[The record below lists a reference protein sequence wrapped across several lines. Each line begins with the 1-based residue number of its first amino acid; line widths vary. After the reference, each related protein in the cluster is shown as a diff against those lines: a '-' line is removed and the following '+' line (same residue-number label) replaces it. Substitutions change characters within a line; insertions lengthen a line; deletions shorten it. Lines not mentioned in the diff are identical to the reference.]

1 MQTEAAPREPFT
13 VSVLFRYKFTIFAV
27 AVFVILGGYV
37 RIVTQPKLFE
47 ATARLAVRF
56 SGETLALNSVDRPG
70 SFRLPLLE
78 EEVKAYMTQLKDR
91 RFIEQVLNDLPSD
104 SGPNKGTGEV
114 VDEEESTLQAA
125 RARFIAAYYSVRKAF
140 FSALDVLL
148 FSSDI
153 LTTDREQRVNQIMA
167 RLEAVAGEEASHII
181 VVNYQNAN
189 PTVAANLVNALA
201 SKFIEFQKRKV
212 KRKDEAKAEQAVQDA
227 EHSLHENRRAL
238 FEISKRLKNT
248 TPEDAI
254 RFQNARLEALT
265 EQKSDFQVAKSLLDK
280 GVIPY
285 DKKLP
290 LESPE
295 LNNELERDQYDRLMQ
310 WEQIKKDRIEHAPV
324 FDELRK
330 TSFKHLEERRRLAI
344 ERDKNVVEAHIASIE
359 SEIQQILNDESVT
372 EVAPMYTKLVIDQDI
387 IKGRLA
393 QTQSELVTVRAFNNE
408 LDDEN
413 VSENVALWQRASIP
427 PFPVPQYREIKL
439 LVVIVLGLFAGCA
452 AALVRHHIRPKA
464 VRRALPRSEEEA
476 DVPIVILPDDGR
488 AVEKDIELDITFP
501 AEDGAEEGSRPRK

>member
-1 MQTEAAPREPFT
+1 
-13 VSVLFRYKFTIFAV
+13 
-27 AVFVILGGYV
+27 
-37 RIVTQPKLFE
+37 
-47 ATARLAVRF
+47 
-56 SGETLALNSVDRPG
+56 
-70 SFRLPLLE
+70 
-78 EEVKAYMTQLKDR
+78 
-91 RFIEQVLNDLPSD
+91 
-104 SGPNKGTGEV
+104 
-114 VDEEESTLQAA
+114 
-125 RARFIAAYYSVRKAF
+125 
-140 FSALDVLL
+140 
-148 FSSDI
+148 
-153 LTTDREQRVNQIMA
+153 
-167 RLEAVAGEEASHII
+167 
-181 VVNYQNAN
+181 VVNYQNAS

-439 LVVIVLGLFAGCA
+439 
-452 AALVRHHIRPKA
+452 
-464 VRRALPRSEEEA
+464 S
-476 DVPIVILPDDGR
+476 
-488 AVEKDIELDITFP
+488 
-501 AEDGAEEGSRPRK
+501 S